1 MNLRV
6 IIPLVVLA
14 LAAFFGFREYQNCN
28 LSLPGIGQPASCTGG
43 LPVNPTPP
51 TPTPPT
57 PTPPTPT
64 PTPPPTPT
72 PTPPATPPVSPT
84 TGSPPELTM
93 TTADINPTVNLRP
106 ERAAIL
112 EAYQTGKFADA
123 MAKGD
128 EWLNSRPTDALVAL
142 ARSNASQRLSTQPI
156 ITIGV
161 SVPTSG
167 ASLQAGEAILQGV
180 NMAVQ
185 EANKAGGVRNRRV
198 VVEVRNDQN
207 DRARAIEAASALL
220 GDKAVLGVIG
230 PVNSSSSLAAS
241 DIYNGGL
248 VHLLPTATDDRLS
261 NAGPWTY
268 RMAPPNAAQGKALA
282 RIAKT
287 RGFSRIPVY
296 TNPDDAYS
304 KSLSDA
310 FIKEAQVQGISAVPF
325 PYKSNEL
332 PTQDG
337 FDTFNDDPR
346 PDAAFI
352 AGAYQDVSRI
362 AKALRE
368 KGLNVPLIAGDAA
381 YSQSLLQDGGS
392 AVEGL
397 TMVSF
402 FHATA
407 SVENTQSFVKAFQ
420 ARYGGGTPNARAAQ
434 AYDATRTLLEAIGRA
449 TTLDRASVKAA
460 LDTFVGD
467 KAGPGVTSKVAFNK
481 GQIQGRPFVII
492 RVKSGKLEAAGT
504 VK

>member
-1 MNLRV
+1 
-6 IIPLVVLA
+6 
-14 LAAFFGFREYQNCN
+14 
-28 LSLPGIGQPASCTGG
+28 
-43 LPVNPTPP
+43 
-51 TPTPPT
+51 
-57 PTPPTPT
+57 
-64 PTPPPTPT
+64 
-72 PTPPATPPVSPT
+72 
-84 TGSPPELTM
+84 M

-156 ITIGV
+156 VTIGV

-167 ASLQAGEAILQGV
+167 ASIQAGEAILQGV

-185 EANKAGGVRNRRV
+185 EANRAGGVRNRRI

-282 RIAKT
+282 RIAKS
-287 RGFSRIPVY
+287 RGYSRIPVY

-304 KSLSDA
+304 KSLADA
-310 FIKEAQVQGISAVPF
+310 FIKEALAQGISAVPF
-325 PYKSNEL
+325 SFKSGEL
-332 PTQDG
+332 PAQDG
-337 FDTFNDDPR
+337 FDTFNDSPR

-368 KGLNVPLIAGDAA
+368 KGFDVPLIAGDAA
-381 YSQSLLQDGGS
+381 YSQSLLQEGGK
-392 AVEGL
+392 AVDGL

-407 SVENTQSFVKAFQ
+407 DVANTASFVKAFG

-434 AYDATRTLLEAIGRA
+434 AYDATRTLLEAIQRA
-449 TTLDRASVKAA
+449 KTLDRASVKAA
-460 LDTFVGD
+460 LDGFTGAN
-467 KAGPGVTSKVAFNK
+467 AGPGVTSKVAFSN

-492 RVKSGKLEAAGT
+492 EVKGGKLSGAGT